1 MLTLTNKIGQ
11 KEIVNLLSNPGNH
24 SKSEEHGHEV
34 LKSEK
39 GRVTTDLLGILPS
52 LQYLALLQHLKLTR
66 SFLALPHLIPMH
78 RCVKIEITGP
88 VIVCSHLF
96 SDHQLDR
103 VLVLFCPDIP

>member
-52 LQYLALLQHLKLTR
+52 LQYLALQHLKLTR